1 MDIVVCLLEGGE
13 EEVLAGFI
21 SRCCFGLDCGIM
33 DSGDGYKN
41 NNNNDDDRVEEFSME
56 RRSLYDPAT
65 VARCEEALEIR
76 NYFHTSYPWRL
87 YNSSDLLMEQKR
99 ERGDN
104 GGRVAFIERLLEKS

>member
-1 MDIVVCLLEGGE
+1 MFVGGKGGE
-13 EEVLAGFI
+13 EEVLVEVL
-21 SRCCFGLDCGIM
+21 SRCCLELDCGTI

-41 NNNNDDDRVEEFSME
+41 KNNTDGDCVEESSME